1 MHRAESDRRE
11 RSLRV
16 TPEMRVLRMELA
28 SLHPT
33 GAPNL
38 VATPRVMETLPGP
51 WLQLAVGYVVLK
63 TEMALF
69 RHCVT

>member
-1 MHRAESDRRE
+1 MHRAESDRQE

-33 GAPNL
+33 EAPNL
-38 VATPRVMETLPGP
+38 VATPRVMETAWP
-51 WLQLAVGYVVLK
+51 LASVSCRIRR
-63 TEMALF
+63 T
-69 RHCVT
+69 